1 MNWLHVDLCL
11 VVISRQDTR
20 KDRHLKQHFIDDMTF
35 LKVVLNERDEFEN
48 KILTDM
54 EFQRDLNQTQGIV

>member
-20 KDRHLKQHFIDDMTF
+20 KDRRLKQHFIDDMTF
-35 LKVVLNERDEFEN
+35 LKVALNERNEFEN